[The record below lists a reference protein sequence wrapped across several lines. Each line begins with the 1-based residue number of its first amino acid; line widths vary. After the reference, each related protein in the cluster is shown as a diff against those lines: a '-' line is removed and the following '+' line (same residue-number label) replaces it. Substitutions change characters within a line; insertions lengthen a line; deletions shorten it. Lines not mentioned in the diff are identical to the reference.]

1 MRTDKFRKT
10 VYFIVAVF
18 LLCNFFSFSPEI
30 DKDAFSYE
38 EHDSISICIPNGV
51 QLEIKAEKNSSTQ
64 IEDTLRI
71 NSLIRSISTLKY
83 FLFFAAV
90 LCIECS
96 YFLLGID
103 ARIITNTCSQSF
115 ILHYIQSMDGKKRQ

>member
-1 MRTDKFRKT
+1 MRAEKIRKT
-10 VYFIVAVF
+10 IYIIVTVF

-30 DKDAFSYE
+30 EKDALSYGE
-38 EHDSISICIPNGV
+38 KESISICVPNGI

-71 NSLIRSISTLKY
+71 NSLIRSVSTLRL
-83 FLFFAAV
+83 FLFFTAV

-103 ARIITNTCSQSF
+103 ASVITNTCSQSF
-115 ILHYIQSMDGKKRQ
+115 ILNYIQSLDVKKRR